1 MAPANKLRTGSVH
14 SLDRYLHEI
23 GREPLLTPTEEV
35 ELARMAREGDT
46 AALER
51 LTRANL
57 RFVVTVAKQFQ
68 NQGLSLADLISEGN
82 LGLIKAATRF
92 DETRGFRFI
101 SYAVWWIRQA
111 ILQALAEQSRVVRLP
126 FNRVGALTRITKAFS
141 ALEQEY
147 EREPSTQEI
156 AQILEMSPL
165 DVAQALRLASRH
177 VSLNAPSFPEE
188 EVPLLDTLPN
198 PELPAP
204 DSPLLDESLQQDIRA
219 ALSSLPRREAEV
231 IRLYYG
237 IDREGALTLEEIG
250 AELGLTR
257 ERVRQLKERAL
268 ARLRRCA
275 EGRGLRSYLG

>member
-188 EVPLLDTLPN
+188 EVPLLDILPN